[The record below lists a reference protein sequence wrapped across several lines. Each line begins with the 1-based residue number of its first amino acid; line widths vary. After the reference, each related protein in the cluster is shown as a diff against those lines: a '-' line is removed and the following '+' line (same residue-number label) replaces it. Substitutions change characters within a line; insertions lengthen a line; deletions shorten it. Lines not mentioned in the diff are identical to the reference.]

1 MTRLRAAFA
10 MRDADLVP
18 DLFDDAALARLRAV
32 ADVADGVLT
41 PDVLA
46 GAGDLGHGR
55 AGEVLGG
62 VDVLLTGWGAPRLDD
77 ALLRR
82 APRLRS
88 VVHAAGSV
96 KPLVTPAL
104 WERGVRVSSAAA
116 ANARPVA
123 EYTLATVLLAG
134 KRVLE
139 ASDAFAAHRRFDG
152 WSLPEPLGNHGL
164 TVGVVGASRIGRQ
177 VMRLLAP
184 FDVEVLLHDP
194 WVDDDGA
201 RALGATAVSLD
212 DLARASDV
220 VTVHAPDLPETYR
233 MIDAR
238 RLALMPPAATL
249 VNTARGRLVDTP
261 ALTRE
266 VLSGRL
272 RAVLDVTDPEPLP
285 ADHPLWDAPG
295 ALLTP
300 HVAGSLGNEL
310 RRLGDLA
317 VGEVERLADG
327 APLEHEVLPEQ
338 LGTTA

>member
-10 MRDADLVP
+10 MRDAALLP
-18 DLFDDAALARLRAV
+18 DLFDDAALARLRGV
-32 ADVADGVLT
+32 ADVAPGVLT
-41 PDVLA
+41 AADVA
-46 GAGDLGHGR
+46 GGALRDV
-55 AGEVLGG
+55 E
-62 VDVLLTGWGAPRLDD
+62 VLLTGWGAPRLDAD
-77 ALLRR
+77 LLRG
-82 APRLRS
+82 APRLRA

-96 KPLVTPAL
+96 KPIVTPAT
-104 WERGVRVSSAAA
+104 WEHGVRVTSAAA

-123 EYTLATVLLAG
+123 EYTLAMVLLAG

-139 ASDAFAAHRRFDG
+139 SADAFGAHRAFGG
-152 WSLPEPLGNHGL
+152 WSVPDPRGNHGL

-177 VMRLLAP
+177 VLRLLAP
-184 FDVEVLLHDP
+184 FDVELLLHDP
-194 WVDDDGA
+194 WVDAAGA
-201 RALGATAVSLD
+201 RALGAASVALD
-212 DLARASDV
+212 DLARGSDV
-220 VTVHAPDLPETYR
+220 VTVHAPDLPATYR
-233 MIDAR
+233 MIGPHQ
-238 RLALMPPAATL
+238 LALMPDAATL

-266 VLSGRL
+266 VVSGRL

-285 ADHPLWDAPG
+285 PDHPLYDAPG

-317 VGEVERLADG
+317 VREVERLAAG
-327 APLEHEVLPEQ
+327 AELEHEVRAEQ

>member
-10 MRDADLVP
+10 MRDAALLP
-18 DLFDDAALARLRAV
+18 DLFDGDALARLRRC
-32 ADVADGVLT
+32 ADVAPGVLVGAEAAADGLG
-41 PDVLA
+41 DV
-46 GAGDLGHGR
+46 
-55 AGEVLGG
+55 E
-62 VDVLLTGWGAPRLDD
+62 VLLTGWGAPRLDD
-77 ALLRR
+77 DLLRR
-82 APRLRS
+82 APRLRA

-96 KPLVTPAL
+96 KPIVSPAV
-104 WERGVRVSSAAA
+104 WERGVHVSSAAA

-123 EYTLATVLLAG
+123 EYTLAMVLLAG

-139 ASDAFAAHRRFDG
+139 AADSYAARRSLEG
-152 WSLPEPLGNHGL
+152 WTPAGPLGNHGL

-177 VMRLLAP
+177 VIRLLEP

-194 WVDDDGA
+194 WVDAAGA
-201 RALGATAVSLD
+201 RALGATSATLD
-212 DLARASDV
+212 DLAHASDV

-233 MIDAR
+233 MIGAP
-238 RLALMPPAATL
+238 RLGLMRDGATL

-266 VLSGRL
+266 VVSGRL

-285 ADHPLWDAPG
+285 ADHPLFDAPG

-317 VGEVERLADG
+317 VDEVERLAAG
-327 APLEHEVLPEQ
+327 VPLEHEVRPEQ

>member
-10 MRDADLVP
+10 VRHPDLVP
-18 DLFDDAALARLRAV
+18 ELFDDAAVARLRSV
-32 ADVADGVLT
+32 ADVAEGVLT
-41 PDVLA
+41 PDALA
-46 GAGDLGHGR
+46 RGGDPGQGPAGGALAD
-55 AGEVLGG
+55 

-82 APRLRS
+82 APRLRA

-104 WERGVRVSSAAA
+104 WARGVRVSSAAA

-139 ASDAFAAHRRFDG
+139 AADAFASHRRFDG
-152 WSLPEPLGNHGL
+152 WSLPDPLGNHGL

-184 FDVEVLLHDP
+184 FDVDVLLHDP
-194 WVDDDGA
+194 WVDADAA

-233 MIDAR
+233 MIGAPQ
-238 RLALMPPAATL
+238 LALMPDAATL
-249 VNTARGRLVDTP
+249 VNTARGRLVDTA

-285 ADHPLWDAPG
+285 ADHPLWDAAG

-317 VGEVERLADG
+317 VGEVERLAAG
-327 APLEHEVLPEQ
+327 APLGHEVLPEQ

>member
-1 MTRLRAAFA
+1 
-10 MRDADLVP
+10 MRDAALRP
-18 DLFDDAALARLRAV
+18 DLFDDAALTRLRAV
-32 ADVADGVLT
+32 ADVTDHVLT
-41 PDVLA
+41 PAELNSAEPHLA
-46 GAGDLGHGR
+46 EPHRGDATSHATLDPL
-55 AGEVLGG
+55 AD

-77 ALLRR
+77 ALLAR
-82 APRLRS
+82 APRLRA

-104 WERGVRVSSAAA
+104 WERGVKVSSAAG

-123 EYTLATVLLAG
+123 EYTLAMVLLAG

-139 ASDAFAAHRRFDG
+139 AADAFAAHRAFGG
-152 WSLPEPLGNHGL
+152 WALPEPRGNHGL

-177 VMRLLAP
+177 VMRLLQP
-184 FDVEVLLHDP
+184 FDVEILLHDP
-194 WVDDDGA
+194 WVDDDEA
-201 RALGATAVSLD
+201 RSLGAAAVTLD

-233 MIDAR
+233 MIGPR
-238 RLALMPPAATL
+238 QLALMRDATTL

-266 VLSGRL
+266 VVSGRL

-295 ALLTP
+295 VLLTP

-317 VGEVERLADG
+317 VREVELLAAG
-327 APLEHEVLPEQ
+327 APLEHEVRAEDLR
-338 LGTTA
+338 TTA

>member
-1 MTRLRAAFA
+1 MTRPTAAFA
-10 MRDADLVP
+10 MRDAALLP
-18 DLFDDAALARLRAV
+18 DLFGDDALARLRAV
-32 ADVADGVLT
+32 ADVA
-41 PDVLA
+41 PDVLTSTA
-46 GAGDLGHGR
+46 AAAEALGD
-55 AGEVLGG
+55 
-62 VDVLLTGWGAPRLDD
+62 VDVLVTGWGAPRLDD
-77 ALLRR
+77 DLLRR
-82 APRLRS
+82 ARRLRA

-96 KPLVTPAL
+96 KPIVTPAV
-104 WERGVRVSSAAA
+104 WERGVLVSSAAA
-116 ANARPVA
+116 ANAQPVA
-123 EYTLATVLLAG
+123 EYTLAMVLLAG

-139 ASDAFAAHRRFDG
+139 AADVFAAHRSFGG
-152 WSLPEPLGNHGL
+152 WELPRPMGNHGL

-177 VMRLLAP
+177 VIRLLEP

-194 WVDDDGA
+194 WVDSRAA
-201 RALGATAVSLD
+201 RALGATAVTLD

-233 MIDAR
+233 MIGAR
-238 RLALMPPAATL
+238 QLARMPDAATL

-266 VLSGRL
+266 VVSGRL

-285 ADHPLWDAPG
+285 AEHPLFDAPG

-317 VGEVERLADG
+317 VREVELLVAGR
-327 APLEHEVLPEQ
+327 PLEHEVRPEH
-338 LGTTA
+338 LTRTA